1 MAMKSAEYIATRIRL
16 LIATRQFQV
25 DEVLPSTRELGKQL
39 EVSFHTVR
47 KAYHM
52 LASEGLLRSEQGRG
66 FVVAR
71 QNPVIEKS
79 KRLELGAESMRQL
92 LEELIGYGLSEDEI
106 EEIFEEQLEFME
118 WPGRL
123 EKCATVGANDE
134 HASMIAGSIKKQVGI
149 SSDRLTIDQADRAV
163 NYDALFVP
171 IAYYPR
177 FKGEV
182 SEDILLIP
190 VIYRFDSNLLLSIVE
205 RGHLEAIGLVTQQEN
220 SIQVLVDELKLSLK
234 FSGSFIAGAIYGKS
248 LPLFVRT
255 TELILYTPAG
265 ASLVEKQLPDKRR
278 LLLQYEIAEQSAD
291 LIRQQLWDQ

>member
-1 MAMKSAEYIATRIRL
+1 MKSAEYIANRIRL

-25 DEVLPSTRELGKQL
+25 DEMLPSTRELGKQL

-66 FVVAR
+66 FIVAR
-71 QNPVIEKS
+71 QNTVIEKS

-134 HASMIAGSIKKQVGI
+134 HAGMVAGSIKKQVGV
-149 SSDRLTIDQADRAV
+149 SSDRLTVDQTERAV

-171 IAYYPR
+171 IAYYHR
-177 FKGEV
+177 FKEEV

-190 VIYRFDSNLLLSIVE
+190 IIYRFDSSLLLSIVE
-205 RGHLEAIGLVTQQEN
+205 RGHLEAIGLVTQQED

-255 TELILYTPAG
+255 TDLILYTQAG

-278 LLLQYEIAEQSAD
+278 LLLHYEIAEQSAD

>member
-1 MAMKSAEYIATRIRL
+1 MKSAEYIANRIRL

-52 LASEGLLRSEQGRG
+52 LADEGLLRSEPGRG

-71 QNPVIEKS
+71 QNTVIEKS
-79 KRLELGAESMRQL
+79 KRLELGAERMRQL

-123 EKCATVGANDE
+123 EKCATVGTNEE
-134 HASMIAGSIKKQVGI
+134 HAAMVAASIKKEVGI
-149 SSDRLTIDQADRAV
+149 SSDKLTIDQSEKAV

-171 IAYYPR
+171 IAFYQL
-177 FKGEV
+177 FKAEV

-190 VIYRFDSNLLLSIVE
+190 IIYRFDSNLLLSIVE
-205 RGHLEAIGLVTQQEN
+205 RGHLEAIGLVTQEEE

-255 TELILYTPAG
+255 SELILYTPAG
-265 ASLVEKQLPDKRR
+265 ASLVEKQLPEKRR

>member
-1 MAMKSAEYIATRIRL
+1 MKSAEYIANRIRL

-52 LASEGLLRSEQGRG
+52 LADEGLLRSEQGRG

-71 QNPVIEKS
+71 QNTVIEKS
-79 KRLELGAESMRQL
+79 KRLELGAERMRRL

-123 EKCATVGANDE
+123 EKCATVGTNEE
-134 HASMIAGSIKKQVGI
+134 HAAMVAASIKKEVGI
-149 SSDRLTIDQADRAV
+149 SSDTMTIDQSERAV

-171 IAYYPR
+171 IAYYQL
-177 FKGEV
+177 FKAEV

-190 VIYRFDSNLLLSIVE
+190 IIYRFESNLLLSIVE
-205 RGHLEAIGLVTQQEN
+205 KGHLEDIGLVTQEEE
-220 SIQVLVDELKLSLK
+220 SIQILVDELKLSLK

-255 TELILYTPAG
+255 SELILYTPAG
-265 ASLVEKQLPDKRR
+265 ASLVEKQLPEKRR

>member
-1 MAMKSAEYIATRIRL
+1 MKSAEYIANRIRL

-25 DEVLPSTRELGKQL
+25 DELLPSTRELGKQL

-52 LASEGLLRSEQGRG
+52 LAEEGLLRSEPGRG

-71 QNPVIEKS
+71 QNTVVEKS
-79 KRLELGAESMRQL
+79 KRLELGAERMRQL

-123 EKCATVGANDE
+123 EKCATVGSNDE
-134 HASMIAGSIKKQVGI
+134 HAGLVASSIRKQVGVN
-149 SSDRLTIDQADRAV
+149 SDRLTIDQADRAV

-171 IAYYPR
+171 IAYYQL
-177 FKGEV
+177 FKEEV
-182 SEDILLIP
+182 SEEILLIP
-190 VIYRFDSNLLLSIVE
+190 IIYRFDSSLLLSIVE
-205 RGHLEAIGLVTQQEN
+205 QGHLEAIGLVTQQEDT
-220 SIQVLVDELKLSLK
+220 IQILVDELKLSLK

-265 ASLVEKQLPDKRR
+265 ASLVEKQLPERRR
-278 LLLQYEIAEQSAD
+278 LLLRYEIAEQSAD

>member
-1 MAMKSAEYIATRIRL
+1 MKTAEYIANRIRL

-25 DEVLPSTRELGKQL
+25 NEVLPSTRELGKQL

-52 LASEGLLRSEQGRG
+52 LAAEGLLRSEPGRG

-71 QNPVIEKS
+71 QNTVIEKS
-79 KRLELGAESMRQL
+79 KRLELGAERMRQL

-123 EKCATVGANDE
+123 EKCATVGTNEE
-134 HASMIAGSIKKQVGI
+134 HAAMVASSIKKEVGI
-149 SSDRLTIDQADRAV
+149 SSETITIDQSEKAV

-171 IAYYPR
+171 IAFYQL
-177 FKGEV
+177 FKAEV

-190 VIYRFDSNLLLSIVE
+190 IIYRFDSNLLLSIVE
-205 RGHLEAIGLVTQQEN
+205 RGHLEAIGLVTQEEE

-255 TELILYTPAG
+255 SELILYTPAG
-265 ASLVEKQLPDKRR
+265 ASLVEKQLPEKRR
-278 LLLQYEIAEQSAD
+278 LLLQYEIAGQSAD

>member
-1 MAMKSAEYIATRIRL
+1 MKSAEYIANRIRL

-52 LASEGLLRSEQGRG
+52 LSAEGLLRSEPGHG

-71 QNPVIEKS
+71 QNTVIEKS
-79 KRLELGAESMRQL
+79 KRLELGAERMRQL
-92 LEELIGYGLSEDEI
+92 LEELIGYGLSEDEV

-134 HASMIAGSIKKQVGI
+134 HSGMIAGAINKQVGV
-149 SSDRLTIDQADRAV
+149 SSDTMTIAQAERAV

-171 IAYYPR
+171 VSYYQL
-177 FKGEV
+177 FKEEV

-190 VIYRFDSNLLLSIVE
+190 IIYRFDSSLLLSIVE
-205 RGHLEAIGLVTQQEN
+205 RGHLEAISLVTQQED

-248 LPLFVRT
+248 LPLFARSS
-255 TELILYTPAG
+255 ELILYTPAG
-265 ASLVEKQLPDKRR
+265 ASLVEKQLPEKRR
-278 LLLQYEIAEQSAD
+278 LLLQYEIAQQSAD
-291 LIRQQLWDQ
+291 LIRQQLWD

>member
-1 MAMKSAEYIATRIRL
+1 MKTAEYIANRIRL

-52 LASEGLLRSEQGRG
+52 LADEGLLHSEPGRG

-71 QNPVIEKS
+71 QNTVIEKS
-79 KRLELGAESMRQL
+79 KRLELGADRMRQL

-123 EKCATVGANDE
+123 EKCATVGTNEE
-134 HASMIAGSIKKQVGI
+134 HAAMVAASIKKEVGI
-149 SSDRLTIDQADRAV
+149 SSETMTIDQSEKAV

-171 IAYYPR
+171 IAFYQL
-177 FKGEV
+177 FKAEV

-190 VIYRFDSNLLLSIVE
+190 IIYRFDSNLLLSIVE
-205 RGHLEAIGLVTQQEN
+205 RGHLEAIGLVTQEEE

-255 TELILYTPAG
+255 SELILYTPAG

>member
-1 MAMKSAEYIATRIRL
+1 MKSAEYIANRIRL

-52 LASEGLLRSEQGRG
+52 LAGEGLLHSEPGRG

-71 QNPVIEKS
+71 QNTVIEKS
-79 KRLELGAESMRQL
+79 KRLELGADRMRQL

-123 EKCATVGANDE
+123 EKCATVGTNEE
-134 HASMIAGSIKKQVGI
+134 HAAMLAASIKKEIGI
-149 SSDRLTIDQADRAV
+149 SSDTMTIDQSERAV

-171 IAYYPR
+171 IAYYQL
-177 FKGEV
+177 FKAEV

-190 VIYRFDSNLLLSIVE
+190 IIYRFDSNLLLSIVE
-205 RGHLEAIGLVTQQEN
+205 RGRLEAISLVTQEEE

-255 TELILYTPAG
+255 SELILYTPAG
-265 ASLVEKQLPDKRR
+265 ASLVEKQLPEKRR

-291 LIRQQLWDQ
+291 HIRQQLWDQ